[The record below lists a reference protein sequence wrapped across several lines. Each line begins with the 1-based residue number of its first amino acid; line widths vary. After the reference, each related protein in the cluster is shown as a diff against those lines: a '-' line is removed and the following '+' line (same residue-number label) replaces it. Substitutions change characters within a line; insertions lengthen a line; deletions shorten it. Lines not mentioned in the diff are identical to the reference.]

1 MEPLEK
7 PGITTGEDPG
17 HRPYR
22 VAVAKASFEFRDL
35 MIDDPKP
42 IGRQLLEK
50 YGFRPAE
57 EHLIFQVL
65 DDGTLEEKRLDE
77 TIELRGEKKERFIA
91 FQSDRS
97 FRVEI
102 DRRRFE
108 WGAVELTGLIGKQMA
123 GKDPACNGI
132 WLERQDEPDRF
143 LQDADVVKLNAEGVE
158 RLRTGMVFLL
168 CIEGKQYMWPEPTIT
183 TEQIAKLGG
192 WDPSQ
197 GVQQIDL
204 ATNEAHTLK
213 PGEVVSL
220 KDPKNFAKKIG
231 WRRG

>member
-7 PGITTGEDPG
+7 PGSPTGEDAG
-17 HRPYR
+17 RRPYR
-22 VAVAKASFEFRDL
+22 VAVAKASFEFQSL
-35 MIDDPKP
+35 EMDDPKP

-50 YGFRPAE
+50 SGFRPAE

-65 DDGTLEEKRLDE
+65 DDGALEEKRLDE
-77 TIELRGEKKERFIA
+77 IIELRAEENDRFIA

-108 WGAVELTGLIGKQMA
+108 WGTAKLTGLIGKQMA

-132 WLERQDEPDRF
+132 WLERQDGPDLF
-143 LQDADVVKLNAEGVE
+143 IEDADVVKLNAEGVE
-158 RLRTGMVFLL
+158 RLRTSPAFVL
-168 CIEGKQYMWPEPTIT
+168 CIESKEYIWPDPTIT
-183 TEQIAKLGG
+183 TEQIAQLGG
-192 WDPSQ
+192 WDSSQ

-213 PGEVVSL
+213 PGEVVDL
-220 KDPKNFAKKIG
+220 KDRKHFAKKIG

>member
-1 MEPLEK
+1 MDQTL
-7 PGITTGEDPG
+7 
-17 HRPYR
+17 R
-22 VAVAKASFEFRDL
+22 
-35 MIDDPKP
+35 
-42 IGRQLLEK
+42 
-50 YGFRPAE
+50 AE
-57 EHLIFQVL
+57 
-65 DDGTLEEKRLDE
+65 G
-77 TIELRGEKKERFIA
+77 KERFIA

-108 WGAVELTGLIGKQMA
+108 WGTAKLTGLIGKQMA

-132 WLERQDEPDRF
+132 WLERQDGPDHF
-143 LQDADVVKLNAEGVE
+143 VQDADVVELNAAGVE
-158 RLRTGMVFLL
+158 RLRTGPVFLL
-168 CIEGKQYMWPEPTIT
+168 RIEGKEYLWSERTIT
-183 TEQIAKLGG
+183 TEQIAELGG

-213 PGEVVSL
+213 SGEVVDL
-220 KDPKNFAKKIG
+220 KDLKHFAKKIG

>member
-1 MEPLEK
+1 METLEK
-7 PGITTGEDPG
+7 PGSSTGEDPG
-17 HRPYR
+17 RRPYR
-22 VAVAKASFEFRDL
+22 VAVAKASFEFQDL
-35 MIDDPKP
+35 VMDDPKP

-50 YGFRPAE
+50 SGFRPVE

-65 DDGTLEEKRLDE
+65 DDGALDEKRLDE
-77 TIELRGEKKERFIA
+77 IIELRAEEKERFIA

-108 WGAVELTGLIGKQMA
+108 WGTAELTGLIGKQIA

-132 WLERQDEPDRF
+132 WLERQDGPDRF

-158 RLRTGMVFLL
+158 HLHTGPAFVL
-168 CIEGKQYMWPEPTIT
+168 CIEGKEYMWPKPAIT
-183 TEQIAKLGG
+183 AEQIAELGG

-204 ATNEAHTLK
+204 ATNEAYTLK
-213 PGEVVSL
+213 PEEVVDL
-220 KDPKNFAKKIG
+220 KDLKHFAKKIG